1 MKSKD
6 MSNQREW
13 SLHDLPG
20 EVRELKDRMEHLLP
34 SYLAG
39 LERLCQLPEEFNRRF
54 WVSCLEALLA
64 KVKTNYQKY
73 QTQAQSAD
81 FMAKFAT
88 LTMDIALKA
97 GGMEPVVPPE
107 SPRVGISLSPTG
119 TIEPDLLNYP
129 QRRPDAILLTLE
141 RFETVAQRLGGEI
154 MKGTVVPE
162 NEGEIGK
169 LIYDLALNPQI
180 LPEQHA

>member
-1 MKSKD
+1 

-13 SLHDLPG
+13 SLHDLPR
-20 EVRELKDRMEHLLP
+20 EVRELKGRMEHLLP

-39 LERLCQLPEEFNRRF
+39 LDRLCHLPEEFNRRF

-88 LTMDIALKA
+88 LAMDIALKA
-97 GGMEPVVPPE
+97 GGMEPVAPPE

-129 QRRPDAILLTLE
+129 QRQPNAIVIAYE
-141 RFETVAQRLGGEI
+141 KFEAIAQRLKGEI
-154 MKGTVVPE
+154 LKGTVVPNSE
-162 NEGEIGK
+162 DEIPR
-169 LIYDLALNPQI
+169 LIRAHALK
-180 LPEQHA
+180 EM

>member
-1 MKSKD
+1 MF
-6 MSNQREW
+6 NQREW

-20 EVRELKDRMEHLLP
+20 EVRELKGRMEHLLP

-39 LERLCQLPEEFNRRF
+39 LQRLSQLLEEFNRRF

-88 LTMDIALKA
+88 LAMDIALKA

-129 QRRPDAILLTLE
+129 QRQPNAIVIAYE
-141 RFETVAQRLGGEI
+141 KFEAIAQRLKGEI
-154 MKGTVVPE
+154 LEGTLVPKSKD
-162 NEGEIGK
+162 EIPK
-169 LIYDLALNPQI
+169 LIYHDLAGGRSQS
-180 LPEQHA
+180 